1 MTLGVLYRVEEL
13 ADRPHGNI
21 PEKHH
26 PYRSIIPLVDILSEI
41 FRVGP
46 KSKKVSQAYFSTL
59 DKLGPEFTIL
69 HYLEPDEIN
78 AAGIPLFGEA
88 VRRMRQKKIEV
99 NPGYDGEYGKVKI
112 FTEYERQ
119 KIIGQQSLFAVT
131 VGVSS
136 EEKKPYR
143 KPIVSG
149 QIAASDPADQQD
161 AIQPNS
167 QKTGEARDI
176 LGQLNDD
183 QRQAVEHP
191 CGPLMI
197 VAGPGTGKT
206 RTLTHRIAYLIRQ
219 RNVAPQNILAVTFT
233 NKAAEEMRKR
243 LRDLFGDHLQ
253 MPFVA
258 TFHGLCLNVLNE
270 LDPPNNIL
278 IADDD
283 DRKKLI
289 SEAIAIVAKKGP
301 LVAQKPQAVLKQIV
315 DAKQHIMDPE
325 DVLNASVE
333 HLKSET
339 QHFFKIYRTY
349 QDLLAI
355 QGLNDYED
363 LIFNVVRRFESDPKV
378 CRIYRDRFKHIFV
391 DEYQDLNQG
400 QYRIIRA
407 LAPAQRSI
415 QDICVIGDPDQ
426 SIYGFRGS
434 DTQYFT
440 RFVHDYPQAGVI
452 RLTRNYRSTETI
464 LGASFQVIRVY
475 HEQPPDS
482 RTYSQIDGIQT
493 ISIMELA
500 NEKAEAKLIARTIE
514 NLIGGT
520 GFHSID
526 TGKIDDANL
535 SRANS
540 YSDFAVFYRT
550 HAQHRVIADV
560 FEKAGIPFQIA
571 SRENALSQPG
581 LPELISYLKIVEGC
595 AAYGDHERV
604 MHTIMPGI
612 WKKSRDAF
620 KSWCYQ
626 NRFSLQQGLNKTKRF
641 PVPGLSTANQQT
653 LNYFSNHFE
662 DLATILAEM
671 KVAEKLNYLA
681 NNTKLSKTFKRDARS
696 ADALENLME
705 TAKRFDFRTRDF
717 VCTLAL
723 HTDTDV
729 YVSRVEKVSL
739 MTMHTAKGLEFPV
752 VFISGCEQGYIPFE
766 RINSESFDIEEER
779 RLFYVAM
786 TRAMTRL
793 YLTLAKS
800 RRIYGRLE
808 SRSPS
813 PFVTDIE
820 AHLKKDESP
829 RITNKKKKSDQRQLS
844 LFH

>member
-1 MTLGVLYRVEEL
+1 LTLGVLYRVEEL
-13 ADRPHGNI
+13 ADRPHGNK
-21 PEKHH
+21 PEKHY
-26 PYRSIIPLVDILSEI
+26 PYHSIIPMVDLLSEI

-46 KSKKVSQAYFSTL
+46 KSKKVNQAYFSAL
-59 DKLGPEFTIL
+59 EKLGSELNIL
-69 HYLEPDEIN
+69 HYLEPEEID
-78 AAGIPLFGEA
+78 AAGIPLLGEA
-88 VRRMRQKKIEV
+88 VGRMRQKKIYV

-112 FTEYERQ
+112 FTDYERQ
-119 KIIGQQSLFAVT
+119 KILGQQSLFAVPA
-131 VGVSS
+131 GVAS
-136 EEKKPYR
+136 EEKKAYQKPAISR
-143 KPIVSG
+143 KT
-149 QIAASDPADQQD
+149 AAPSPADQQK
-161 AIQPNS
+161 AAQPNLP
-167 QKTGEARDI
+167 KTGETGSI
-176 LGQLNDD
+176 LGQLNNN
-183 QRQAVEHP
+183 QRRAVEHP

-219 RNVAPQNILAVTFT
+219 RNIAPQNILAVTFT
-233 NKAAEEMRKR
+233 NKAAEEMRVR
-243 LRDLFGDHLQ
+243 LQDLFGDDRQ

-270 LDPPNNIL
+270 LNPLNHII

-289 SEAIAIVAKKGP
+289 SEAIKIVTKKGSS
-301 LVAQKPQAVLKQIV
+301 VAQKPQAVLKQIV
-315 DAKQHIMDPE
+315 DAKQRIMHPD
-325 DVLNASVE
+325 DVLNASVD
-333 HLKSET
+333 HFQSET
-339 QHFFKIYRTY
+339 QLFFIIYRTY

-378 CRIYRDRFKHIFV
+378 CRVYQDRFKHIFV

-407 LAPAQRSI
+407 LAPAQHST

-434 DTQYFT
+434 DTKYFT

-452 RLTRNYRSTETI
+452 RLTRNYRSTEAI
-464 LGASFQVIRVY
+464 LGASFQVISAH
-475 HEQPPDS
+475 HEQPPNS

-493 ISIMELA
+493 ISILELA
-500 NEKAEAKLIARTIE
+500 HEKAEAQTIARTIE
-514 NLIGGT
+514 NLVGGT

-526 TGKIDDANL
+526 TGKIDDANI
-535 SRANS
+535 SGASS
-540 YSDFAVFYRT
+540 YSDFAVLYRT
-550 HAQHRVIADV
+550 HAQHRIIADV
-560 FEKAGIPFQIA
+560 FDNAGIPFQIA

-604 MHTIMPGI
+604 MHAIMPGI

-620 KSWCYQ
+620 KNWCYQ
-626 NRFSLQQGLNKTKRF
+626 NRFSLQQGLSNAKRF

-662 DLATILAEM
+662 ELAKILAEL
-671 KVAEKLNYLA
+671 KVAEKLIYLVK
-681 NNTKLSKTFKRDARS
+681 NTKLSTTFERDARS
-696 ADALENLME
+696 VDALENLVE
-705 TAKRFDFRTRDF
+705 TAERFDYRPADF
-717 VCTLAL
+717 FGAMAL
-723 HTDTDV
+723 HTDTDM
-729 YVSRVEKVSL
+729 YASRAEKVSL
-739 MTMHTAKGLEFPV
+739 MTMHAAKGLEFPI

-766 RINSESFDIEEER
+766 RSNSEPQDIEEER

-793 YLTLAKS
+793 YFTRAKS

-829 RITNKKKKSDQRQLS
+829 RITRKKKKSDQKQLS
-844 LFH
+844 LF